1 MLAFLPGDVPSVSN
15 SAIVPSEYESRTV
28 IVSGLPMHLLLPQVN
43 LLTIF
48 LHQVDSA
55 RSSSQIYDAFLAAL
69 YAKCCPRVSGR
80 ATVIDMMGDSSSS
93 SSSSSSSGEDA
104 RRSKYFDGEDRVMS
118 ES

>member
-1 MLAFLPGDVPSVSN
+1 
-15 SAIVPSEYESRTV
+15 
-28 IVSGLPMHLLLPQVN
+28 MHLLLPQVN

-55 RSSSQIYDAFLAAL
+55 RSPSQIYDAFLAAL

-80 ATVIDMMGDSSSS
+80 ATVIDMMGDSSS
-93 SSSSSSSGEDA
+93 GEDG

>member
-1 MLAFLPGDVPSVSN
+1 
-15 SAIVPSEYESRTV
+15 
-28 IVSGLPMHLLLPQVN
+28 VSGLPMHLLLPQVN

-55 RSSSQIYDAFLAAL
+55 RSPSQIYDAFLAAL
-69 YAKCCPRVSGR
+69 YAKCCPHVSGR

-93 SSSSSSSGEDA
+93 SSSSGEDG